1 MCAPGTIEAVRQRA
15 DAEGIRF
22 DRRTA
27 LLAGAGTAASVV
39 FSGQAFAAKKPKK
52 PKHRSVDLTHVYSE
66 NFPLFLGAPVQTTRE
81 VVVTVPANGFY
92 AQKWSFWEHS
102 GTHMDAP
109 AHFIDGGRQSPEITL
124 EELIVPIVV
133 IDISARVPAD
143 ADALVEQSDLVAFE
157 RRHGR
162 IPKGALVAGYSG
174 WETRAGSVAAYRNIG
189 PDGLQHFPG
198 FSAAAVQW
206 LLKNRD
212 FTGIGVDTMSLDHG
226 RSTTFDTHLTLL
238 GGNKYGLEN
247 LRNLAQIPPRG
258 ATAYVGLI
266 PWSRGSGGPCR
277 VIANW

>member
-1 MCAPGTIEAVRQRA
+1 MCAPGTIEAVRRRA

-27 LLAGAGTAASVV
+27 LLAGAGTAASAV
-39 FSGQAFAAKKPKK
+39 FSGQAFAAKKPKLK
-52 PKHRSVDLTHVYSE
+52 PKHRLVDLTHVYSE

-143 ADALVEQSDLVAFE
+143 ADAVVEQSDLVAFE

-162 IPKGALVAGYSG
+162 IPRGALVAGYSG
-174 WETRAGSVAAYRNIG
+174 WETRAGSVAAYRNVG
-189 PDGLQHFPG
+189 PDGLQHF
-198 FSAAAVQW
+198 
-206 LLKNRD
+206 
-212 FTGIGVDTMSLDHG
+212 
-226 RSTTFDTHLTLL
+226 
-238 GGNKYGLEN
+238 
-247 LRNLAQIPPRG
+247 PRG

-277 VIANW
+277 VVATW